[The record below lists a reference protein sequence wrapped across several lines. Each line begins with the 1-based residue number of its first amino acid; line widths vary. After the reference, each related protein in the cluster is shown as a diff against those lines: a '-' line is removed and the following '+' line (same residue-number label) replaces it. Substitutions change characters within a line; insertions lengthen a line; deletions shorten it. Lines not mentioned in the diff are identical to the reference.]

1 MKTKNL
7 LLLGTVLSL
16 TACSTSELGLDNG
29 SPDWRPYKD
38 IDQSTQYISFIST
51 ETAYEQSHP
60 NETRADSVG
69 RAYRKSAKDHEDL
82 IGNLYYIYDAHANN
96 MAIYFGTEN
105 TKSLNPHQKEDIKKL
120 AKAKKIDFYEFGKG
134 RLAHAE
140 FTANKSMCADF
151 NGKNGV
157 KVKMASN
164 YYQDY
169 NNYYTSLLSA
179 TISKHDIKDVNYKP
193 LVTGSQSFI
202 AESNKHE
209 AKHGQQLGLAN
220 LKEKATL
227 FTNIIC
233 R

>member
-60 NETRADSVG
+60 NEARADSVG
-69 RAYRKSAKDHEDL
+69 RAYRKSAKDQEDL

-105 TKSLNPHQKEDIKKL
+105 AKSLNPHQKEDI
-120 AKAKKIDFYEFGKG
+120 
-134 RLAHAE
+134 
-140 FTANKSMCADF
+140 
-151 NGKNGV
+151 
-157 KVKMASN
+157 
-164 YYQDY
+164 
-169 NNYYTSLLSA
+169 
-179 TISKHDIKDVNYKP
+179 
-193 LVTGSQSFI
+193 
-202 AESNKHE
+202 
-209 AKHGQQLGLAN
+209 
-220 LKEKATL
+220 
-227 FTNIIC
+227 
-233 R
+233 